1 MDTLVPIYMDI
12 FEFQERSKEM
22 YRSIMEDIAA
32 FEHHCNV
39 LKTLKEFG
47 YSKPLIE
54 SVGGES
60 FTTSIHISKHELE
73 GRDMLSK
80 KSIYVA
86 NLGSWLKDKA
96 NYILQ
101 KILDFLRY
109 LMDKITEWFLRP
121 NKQQKMNASRLMM
134 IQSFPKGMQVPN
146 VFDYQMF
153 ITRLTALRN
162 LVVYIGDW
170 YIQLNSAYIAVAKDP
185 ANADMLVIGRF
196 KDFPTAVNMFVKE
209 ISHNHYRDGV
219 VATSNGCKVIIE
231 TASPDPVDPREF
243 GWNGGSQIRY
253 AEALVSAIMKDIEP
267 VVYNMQSLHGN
278 ISKLRDKWKNSTSE
292 PAITLLLNVTQY
304 VMNSSASLFT
314 GIEQYY
320 AKFYSMTEWIIQE
333 INNSKE

>member
-1 MDTLVPIYMDI
+1 
-12 FEFQERSKEM
+12 
-22 YRSIMEDIAA
+22 
-32 FEHHCNV
+32 
-39 LKTLKEFG
+39 
-47 YSKPLIE
+47 
-54 SVGGES
+54 
-60 FTTSIHISKHELE
+60 
-73 GRDMLSK
+73 
-80 KSIYVA
+80 
-86 NLGSWLKDKA
+86 
-96 NYILQ
+96 
-101 KILDFLRY
+101 
-109 LMDKITEWFLRP
+109 
-121 NKQQKMNASRLMM
+121 
-134 IQSFPKGMQVPN
+134 
-146 VFDYQMF
+146 
-153 ITRLTALRN
+153 
-162 LVVYIGDW
+162 
-170 YIQLNSAYIAVAKDP
+170 
-185 ANADMLVIGRF
+185 MLVIGRF

>member
-1 MDTLVPIYMDI
+1 MDTLVPIYMDL
-12 FEFQERSKEM
+12 FDFQEKAKEM
-22 YRSIMEDIAA
+22 YRSILEDIAT

-60 FTTSIHISKHELE
+60 FTTAIHIGKHELE
-73 GRDMLSK
+73 GKDMLSK

-96 NYILQ
+96 NYIIQ

-121 NKQQKMNASRLMM
+121 NKQQKMNVNRLMM
-134 IQSFPKGMQVPN
+134 INAFPPGMQVPN
-146 VFDYQMF
+146 VFNYQMF

-170 YIQLNSAYIAVAKDP
+170 YTELNRLYVAVAKDP
-185 ANADMLVIGRF
+185 ANADAIVIHRL
-196 KDFPTAVNMFVKE
+196 KDFPTARNMFVKE

-219 VATSNGCKVIIE
+219 VATSDGCKVIIE
-231 TASPDPVDPREF
+231 TASPDPVDPKEF

-253 AEALVSAIMKDIEP
+253 AETLVSTIMKEIEP
-267 VVYNMQSLHGN
+267 VADNMKSLHEN
-278 ISKLRDKWKNSTSE
+278 ISNLRDKWKNSTSE

-304 VMNSSASLFT
+304 VMTSSASLFT

-320 AKFYSMTEWIIQE
+320 VKFYSMTEWIIQE
-333 INNSKE
+333 IQKSKR

>member
-47 YSKPLIE
+47 YSNPLIE

-96 NYILQ
+96 NYIIQ

-109 LMDKITEWFLRP
+109 LMDKITEWSLRP

-170 YIQLNSAYIAVAKDP
+170 YGKLNSLFATVKNDP
-185 ANADMLVIGRF
+185 ANAAQIITGIF
-196 KDFPTAVNMFVKE
+196 KDYRSARDMFTKE
-209 ISHNHYRDGV
+209 ISHQHYRDGV
-219 VATSNGCKVIIE
+219 VVTSEGCKVIIE

-253 AEALVSAIMKDIEP
+253 AEALVSAIMKEIEP
-267 VVYNMQSLHGN
+267 VADNMKTLYKN
-278 ISKLRDKWKNSTSE
+278 ISDVRDMWKGSNAE
-292 PAITLLLNVTQY
+292 QPITLLLNVTQY
-304 VMNSSASLFT
+304 VMNSSASLLV

-333 INNSKE
+333 INNSKK

>member
-22 YRSIMEDIAA
+22 YRSIVEDIAA

-73 GRDMLSK
+73 GRDMFSK
-80 KSIYVA
+80 KSIYIA

-185 ANADMLVIGRF
+185 ANADTLVIGRF

-267 VVYNMQSLHGN
+267 VVYNMQSLHEN

-333 INNSKE
+333 INNSKK

>member
-12 FEFQERSKEM
+12 FEFQERTKEM
-22 YRSIMEDIAA
+22 YRSIVEDFAT
-32 FEHHCNV
+32 FEHHRNV
-39 LKTLKEFG
+39 LKTIREFG
-47 YSKPLIE
+47 YSKPLID

-60 FTTSIHISKHELE
+60 FTAAIHIGKHELD
-73 GRDMLSK
+73 GKDMFSK
-80 KSIYVA
+80 KSVYVA

-96 NYILQ
+96 NYIIQ

-109 LMDKITEWFLRP
+109 LMNKIAEWFLRP

-170 YIQLNSAYIAVAKDP
+170 YTKLNSLYAVVAQDP
-185 ANADMLVIGRF
+185 AKAASTIINIF
-196 KDFPTAVNMFVKE
+196 KDFPTARNMFVRE
-209 ISHNHYRDGV
+209 ISQRHYRDGV
-219 VATSNGCKVIIE
+219 VATSDGCKVIIE
-231 TASPDPVDPREF
+231 TASPDPVDPKEF

-253 AEALVSAIMKDIEP
+253 AETLVSTIRKEIEP
-267 VVYNMQSLHGN
+267 VVYNMESLYKNISTLHGE
-278 ISKLRDKWKNSTSE
+278 WKDSNE
-292 PAITLLLNVTQY
+292 ITLLLNITQY

-333 INNSKE
+333 INNSKK

>member
-22 YRSIMEDIAA
+22 YRSIMEDIAT

-54 SVGGES
+54 SVGGEA

-80 KSIYVA
+80 KSIYIA

-96 NYILQ
+96 NYIIQ

-121 NKQQKMNASRLMM
+121 NKQQKMNTNRLMM
-134 IQSFPKGMQVPN
+134 INSFPPGMQVPN
-146 VFDYQMF
+146 VFNYQMF

-162 LVVYIGDW
+162 LVMYIGDW
-170 YIQLNSAYIAVAKDP
+170 YTKLNCMYNAVAKDP
-185 ANADMLVIGRF
+185 TNADAIVIHVF
-196 KDFPTAVNMFVKE
+196 NDFPTARDMFVKE

-219 VATSNGCKVIIE
+219 VATSEGCKVIIE

-253 AEALVSAIMKDIEP
+253 AETLVSTIMKEIEP
-267 VVYNMQSLHGN
+267 VVDNMEDLYKN
-278 ISKLRDKWKNSTSE
+278 ISALRDKYKNSTSS
-292 PAITLLLNVTQY
+292 PAINILLNVTQY
-304 VMNSSASLFT
+304 VMNSSASLFN

-320 AKFYSMTEWIIQE
+320 AKFYSMTEWILQE
-333 INNSKE
+333 VLKSKK

>member
-12 FEFQERSKEM
+12 FEFQERTKEM
-22 YRSIMEDIAA
+22 YRSIVEDFAT
-32 FEHHCNV
+32 FEHHRNV
-39 LKTLKEFG
+39 LKTIREFG
-47 YSKPLIE
+47 YSKPLID

-60 FTTSIHISKHELE
+60 FTVAIHIGKHELD
-73 GRDMLSK
+73 GKDMFSK
-80 KSIYVA
+80 KSVYVA

-96 NYILQ
+96 NYIIQ

-109 LMDKITEWFLRP
+109 LMDKIAEWFLRP

-170 YIQLNSAYIAVAKDP
+170 YGKLNSLFATVKSDQAKAKQTIDG
-185 ANADMLVIGRF
+185 VF
-196 KDFPTAVNMFVKE
+196 KDYRSARDMFTKE
-209 ISHNHYRDGV
+209 ISHQHYRDGV
-219 VATSNGCKVIIE
+219 VVTSEGCKVIIE

-253 AEALVSAIMKDIEP
+253 AEALVSAIMKEIEP
-267 VVYNMQSLHGN
+267 VADNMETLYEN
-278 ISKLRDKWKNSTSE
+278 IRDVSNMWKGSNAEES
-292 PAITLLLNVTQY
+292 ITLLLNVTQY
-304 VMNSSASLFT
+304 VMNSSASLLV

-333 INNSKE
+333 INNSKK